1 MIRAA
6 DLPNQGMLLQC
17 TWKQVEPCGLRKGEC
32 CNRPAGVVLSWRLW
46 VTAGAQRREK
56 GHCGQCFPTCHP
68 SLLCPVGMCALTTAS
83 WAPESQRKSVVL
95 LEYCCRLQAVMTC
108 NHHSPAITGG
118 SPYCQGDF
126 HSRLWFP
133 LWYHRGSELPV
144 LISTGYEAA
153 LKMQN
158 DRHEDLWDSSAVTVI
173 WLCFFLMLCL
183 THCVTVL

>member
-1 MIRAA
+1 
-6 DLPNQGMLLQC
+6 MLLQC
-17 TWKQVEPCGLRKGEC
+17 TWKQVEPCGLREGRC

-83 WAPESQRKSVVL
+83 WAPKSQRKSAVL

-144 LISTGYEAA
+144 FISTGCAQRWRC
-153 LKMQN
+153 KMTGT
-158 DRHEDLWDSSAVTVI
+158 RICEILLRLLWFDCVFFFFS
-173 WLCFFLMLCL
+173 CFAW
-183 THCVTVL
+183 HTVLQFYKSQMIWCV